1 MDTINMKA
9 ANADA
14 IVSYLH
20 QWFLMTFPTGDP
32 NPQRFYCG
40 ITNDIDARMSAHK
53 TQDCNGK
60 DIEHKIAIECSSE
73 SVAEDVEDRM
83 GKMNF
88 DIGNPKYKG
97 NGAAPDSNIVYLYKK
112 P

>member
-1 MDTINMKA
+1 MKDA
-9 ANADA
+9 SADA

-20 QWFLMTFPTGDP
+20 KWYLMTFQTGDP
-32 NPQRFYCG
+32 TPQRFYCG

-53 TQDCNGK
+53 TQDCNEQE
-60 DIEHKIAIECSSE
+60 IEHKIAIECSSE
-73 SVAEDVEDRM
+73 SVAEDVEDNM
-83 GKMNF
+83 GKLNF

>member
-1 MDTINMKA
+1 
-9 ANADA
+9 
-14 IVSYLH
+14 
-20 QWFLMTFPTGDP
+20 
-32 NPQRFYCG
+32 
-40 ITNDIDARMSAHK
+40 
-53 TQDCNGK
+53 
-60 DIEHKIAIECSSE
+60 
-73 SVAEDVEDRM
+73 M